1 MAGQV
6 SLAGGRAVIC
16 LFGIYCT
23 PSCCLV
29 NNIPFIVCSQKKYK
43 TGEAECAVLDYWA
56 VGAVALIEK

>member
-29 NNIPFIVCSQKKYK
+29 NNIPFIVCSEKIQNRR
-43 TGEAECAVLDYWA
+43 GCAVLDYWA
-56 VGAVALIEK
+56 VGAVALIEKR